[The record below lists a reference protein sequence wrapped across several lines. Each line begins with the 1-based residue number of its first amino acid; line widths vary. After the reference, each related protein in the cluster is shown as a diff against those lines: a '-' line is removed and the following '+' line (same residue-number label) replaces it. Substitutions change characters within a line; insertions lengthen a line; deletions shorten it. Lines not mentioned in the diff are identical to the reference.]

1 MDAAPLLDEIEP
13 LTHHDRARRAVDLG
27 RAAAR
32 GDAGAAALLDG
43 LSRSAQAYERL
54 LALMSVYGSGDGA
67 RVVAA
72 VSDPSRSVRRRA
84 SRMVARF
91 CDDAQALAA
100 LGALVERR
108 TLRRTVA
115 QLARRK
121 RQAAVDAFLG
131 ARMQAGRDPVIV
143 DLLPFGSEAL
153 VSAHRH
159 AIDEAG
165 GESCLERLGVMHP
178 ATVARWFGE
187 AIARSRTL
195 DARVRYRLK
204 VVLAPLARRA
214 PDAALPLV
222 QALFERGEEPS
233 YVAAALRWL
242 VRSRPAATFDLLKAR
257 HESGRPAPP
266 PGVFGVVCFDN
277 GAPALGPERLDYLIR
292 HASRALSDGKLL
304 GPRWFLRLG
313 PDDQEAVLRAFLL
326 GGAGGYGAFLFRY
339 VKAESAKEQAL
350 RERAFARWSC
360 AAQATDGTIAPDVLD
375 ALPRDLRE
383 REARRHLS
391 SCPSLV
397 SKPDRRM
404 SYARLLS
411 FAEAREVL
419 APLLGHPEGDERAK
433 AQALLVAS
441 VLHDRGA
448 LADALANVRARKFEQ
463 DPVRRAMIGAL
474 AALPLGRFAL
484 EHLEAVG
491 AVAQD
496 ALDAADLSHATA
508 SAVERLVVR
517 VFRVDGAWGARWLT
531 KILAVRGSVST
542 EGLGEELTPAE
553 AERLS
558 PALAQLASAW
568 CTGER
573 AGAVLSLAQSL
584 GIRLKVV
591 TPLLEALERL
601 SRELPFVGV
610 AAGALGLLRAH
621 DRPRFARLVP
631 ALLREDRSFVLIGAV
646 AQHVSQKRQDLLDPL
661 LDRAQPMTGRFATGK
676 TRWVLD
682 FGGGHGRWTA
692 RQQEKYAA
700 GLRALLGDETCD
712 VPTLRFAISALVRL
726 AYVDASATTPFASDP
741 RPPLRELAIRGLP
754 WLDAG
759 QGVPVLIECLGD
771 DRARWAIYALRKVFS
786 EMSRERVLAEL
797 RAVPTAKVTVAKEVV
812 RLLGELG
819 GDDAYRD
826 LLRLDAPKTHR
837 DVRIALLR
845 ALWDHLDKPET
856 WDVFGRAARDPDWI
870 VASKL
875 ADIPLGRLSTE
886 AERRVVDLLAAILGR
901 AEPEARLDLLRRAA
915 HLPLRDEARSLF
927 LRLIEHMAAPAPEE
941 AAEALSA
948 ALARM
953 QHGEVAIVVQRL
965 AELSPRRRHL
975 VAFLPALSARLGPYA
990 AKHHVAVGQGLLAAL
1005 ERDAL
1010 AVPQYLGLAAR
1021 LLGWRELA
1029 QALADLGRR
1038 DLLHHDAMVAAM
1050 SAVHACVHPSHLE
1063 EALRESDDPRLRRL
1077 ALEALV
1083 QAASP
1088 KTGWTAARRALLVER
1103 YRNDPSP
1110 AVAGPAGFIAPP

>member
-1 MDAAPLLDEIEP
+1 MDTASFLAELEP
-13 LTHHDRARRAVDLG
+13 LAHHDRVRRVVDLG

-32 GDAGAAALLDG
+32 GDAGARALLG
-43 LSRSAQAYERL
+43 ALSGSAQPYERL

-72 VSDPSRSVRRRA
+72 VSDPSRTVRRRA
-84 SRMVARF
+84 ARMVARF
-91 CDDAQALAA
+91 CDDAQALSA
-100 LGALVERR
+100 LGALIERR
-108 TLRRTVA
+108 AVRRTVA

-121 RQAAVDAFLG
+121 RQAVVDAFLG
-131 ARMQAGRDPVIV
+131 ARMQAGRDPTIV
-143 DLLPFGSEAL
+143 DLLPFGSEAF

-165 GESCLERLGVMHP
+165 GASCLDRLAVRHP
-178 ATVARWFGE
+178 AAAARWFGE
-187 AIARSRTL
+187 AIARSRSL
-195 DARVRYRLK
+195 DVRLRYRITPLL
-204 VVLAPLARRA
+204 VPLARRA
-214 PDAALPLV
+214 PDAALPLI

-233 YVAAALRWL
+233 FLAGPLGLLA
-242 VRSRPAATFDLLKAR
+242 RSRPAATFDLLKAR
-257 HESGRPAPP
+257 HESGRPARP
-266 PGVFGVVCFDN
+266 PGAFEVVRFDK
-277 GAPALGPERLDYLIR
+277 GAPALGAERLDYLIR
-292 HASRALSDGKLL
+292 HAWGTLSDGKR
-304 GPRWFLRLG
+304 GARWFLRLC
-313 PDDQEAVLRAFLL
+313 PDDQKAVLRAFLL
-326 GGAGGYGAFLFRY
+326 GGRGRFGAFLFRY
-339 VKAESAKEQAL
+339 VKAESAEEQAL
-350 RERAFARWSC
+350 RERAFERWSC
-360 AAQATDGTIAPDVLD
+360 AAQAADGTIAPEVLD

-383 REARRHLS
+383 REARRHLG

-397 SKPDRRM
+397 AKPERRM

-411 FAEAREVL
+411 FAEAKEAL
-419 APLLGHPEGDERAK
+419 APFLGHPEGDERAK
-433 AQALLVAS
+433 AQELLVAS

-474 AALPLGRFAL
+474 AALPLGRFGKA
-484 EHLEAVG
+484 HLEAVG

-517 VFRVDGAWGARWLT
+517 LFRIDGAWGARWLA

-542 EGLGEELTPAE
+542 VGLGEGLTRAE
-553 AERLS
+553 AERLT
-558 PALAQLASAW
+558 PALAQLAGAW

-573 AGAVLSLAQSL
+573 AGAVLSLAHSL
-584 GIRLKVV
+584 GIRLEVV
-591 TPLLEALERL
+591 TPLLDALERL

-610 AAGALGLLRAH
+610 AAGALDLLRDH

-631 ALLREDRSFVLIGAV
+631 ALLREDTSFVLIGAV
-646 AQHVSQKRQDLLDPL
+646 ARHVSQKRQDLLDPL
-661 LDRAQPMTGRFATGK
+661 LESRPMTGRFATGK
-676 TRWVLD
+676 TRWVID
-682 FGGGHGRWTA
+682 FRAGHGRWTA
-692 RQQEKYAA
+692 RQQERYAA
-700 GLRALLGDETCD
+700 GLRVLLGDETCD
-712 VPTLRFAISALVRL
+712 VPTLRFAISTLVRL
-726 AYVDASATTPFASDP
+726 AYVDASVVTPFASDP
-741 RPPLRELAIRGLP
+741 RPPLREMAIRGLP

-771 DRARWAIYALRKVFS
+771 DRARWAIYALRKAFA
-786 EMSRERVLAEL
+786 EMSRGRVLAEL
-797 RAVPTAKVTVAKEVV
+797 RAVPTTKVTVAKEVV
-812 RLLGELG
+812 RLLGEMG

-856 WDVFGRAARDPDWI
+856 WDVFGRAVRDPDWI

-875 ADIPLGRLSTE
+875 ADIPLDRLPAE
-886 AERRVVDLLAAILGR
+886 AERRVVGLLAEILGR
-901 AEPEARLDLLRRAA
+901 AEPEARLDLLRRTA

-927 LRLIEHMAAPAPEE
+927 KRLIEHMAAPAPEE

-948 ALARM
+948 VLARM
-953 QHGEVAIVVQRL
+953 QPAEVAIVVQRL

-975 VAFLPALSARLGPYA
+975 VVFLPALSARLGPYA
-990 AKHHVAVGQGLLAAL
+990 AKHYVAVAEGLLAAL
-1005 ERDAL
+1005 KADAL

-1021 LLGWRELA
+1021 LLPGKALA
-1029 QALADLGRR
+1029 QALVELGRR

-1050 SAVHACVHPSHLE
+1050 SAVHTCVHPSQLE
-1063 EALRESDDPRLRRL
+1063 QELRGSPDPRLRRV

-1083 QAASP
+1083 QMASP
-1088 KTGWTAARRALLVER
+1088 KNGWTAERRELLER
-1103 YRNDPSP
+1103 YRKDPSP
-1110 AVAGPAGFIAPP
+1110 AVAGPASFVTPP

>member
-1 MDAAPLLDEIEP
+1 MDAASFLADIEP
-13 LTHHDRARRAVDLG
+13 LAHYDRVRRVVEVG

-32 GDAGAAALLDG
+32 GDAGASALLG
-43 LSRSAQAYERL
+43 ALWSSAQPYERL

-67 RVVAA
+67 LVVAA
-72 VSDPSRSVRRRA
+72 ISDPSRSVRRRA
-84 SRMVARF
+84 GRMVARF

-100 LGALVERR
+100 LGALLERR

-131 ARMQAGRDPVIV
+131 ARMQAGRDPLIV

-153 VSAHRH
+153 VSAHRR

-165 GESCLERLGVMHP
+165 GPSCLDRLGVRHP
-178 ATVARWFGE
+178 AAAARWFGE
-187 AIARSRTL
+187 ALARSQSL
-195 DARVRYRLK
+195 DARLRYRLAPLL
-204 VVLAPLARRA
+204 VPLARRA
-214 PDAALPLV
+214 PDAALPLI

-233 YVAAALRWL
+233 FLAGSLQLLA
-242 VRSRPAATFDLLKAR
+242 RSRPAATFDLLKAR
-257 HESGRPAPP
+257 HESGRPARP
-266 PGVFGVVCFDN
+266 PGAFAVVRFDK
-277 GAPALGPERLDYLIR
+277 GAPALGAERLEYLIR
-292 HASRALSDGKLL
+292 HAWGALSDGKQ

-313 PDDQEAVLRAFLL
+313 PDDQKAVLRAFLL
-326 GGAGGYGAFLFRY
+326 GGRGGFGAFLFRY
-339 VKAESAKEQAL
+339 VKADSAEEQAI
-350 RERAFARWSC
+350 RERAFERWSC
-360 AAQATDGTIAPDVLD
+360 AAQAADGTIAPEVLD

-397 SKPDRRM
+397 SKPERRM

-411 FAEAREVL
+411 FAEAKEVL

-433 AQALLVAS
+433 AQALLLAS

-474 AALPLGRFAL
+474 AALPIGRFAQ

-517 VFRVDGAWGARWLT
+517 LFRIDGTWGARWLT

-542 EGLGEELTPAE
+542 AGLGDGLTRAE

-558 PALAQLASAW
+558 PALAQLAGAW

-584 GIRLKVV
+584 GIRLEVV

-646 AQHVSQKRQDLLDPL
+646 ARHVSQRRQDLLDPL
-661 LDRAQPMTGRFATGK
+661 LDRTQPMTGRFATGK

-712 VPTLRFAISALVRL
+712 VPTLRFAISTLVRL
-726 AYVDASATTPFASDP
+726 AYVDASAITPFASDP
-741 RPPLRELAIRGLP
+741 RPPLREMAIRGLP

-771 DRARWAIYALRKVFS
+771 DRARWAIYALRKAFA

-797 RAVPTAKVTVAKEVV
+797 RAVPTTKVTVAKEVV

-856 WDVFGRAARDPDWI
+856 WDIFGRAARDPDWI

-915 HLPLRDEARSLF
+915 HLPLRDEARALF
-927 LRLIEHMAAPAPEE
+927 RRLLEHMAAPAPEE

-975 VAFLPALSARLGPYA
+975 VAFLPALSARLGSYA
-990 AKHHVAVGQGLLAAL
+990 AKHHVAVGEGLLAAL
-1005 ERDAL
+1005 KADAL

-1021 LLGWRELA
+1021 LLPWKALG
-1029 QALADLGRR
+1029 QALVELGRR

-1050 SAVHACVHPSHLE
+1050 SAVHGCVHPSQLE
-1063 EALRESDDPRLRRL
+1063 QELRASPDPRLRRL

-1088 KTGWTAARRALLVER
+1088 KNGWTAERRELLER
-1103 YRNDPSP
+1103 YRKDPSP
-1110 AVAGPAGFIAPP
+1110 AVAGPALFVMPP

>member
-1 MDAAPLLDEIEP
+1 MDAASFLADIEP
-13 LTHHDRARRAVDLG
+13 LAHHDRVRRVVELG

-32 GDAGAAALLDG
+32 GDAGASALLG
-43 LSRSAQAYERL
+43 ALWSSAQPYERL

-100 LGALVERR
+100 LGALLERR

-131 ARMQAGRDPVIV
+131 ARMQAGRDPLIV

-153 VSAHRH
+153 VSAHRR

-165 GESCLERLGVMHP
+165 GPSCLDRLGMRHP
-178 ATVARWFGE
+178 AAAARWFGE
-187 AIARSRTL
+187 AIARSKSL
-195 DARVRYRLK
+195 DVRLRYRLAPLL
-204 VVLAPLARRA
+204 VPLARRA
-214 PDAALPLV
+214 PDAALPLI

-233 YVAAALRWL
+233 LLAGSLHLLA
-242 VRSRPAATFDLLKAR
+242 RSRPAATFDLLKAR

-266 PGVFGVVCFDN
+266 PGVFGVVRFDK
-277 GAPALGPERLDYLIR
+277 GARALGAERLDYLIR
-292 HASRALSDGKLL
+292 HAWGALSDGKL

-313 PDDQEAVLRAFLL
+313 PDDQKAVLRAFLL

-360 AAQATDGTIAPDVLD
+360 AAQATDGTIAPEVLD

-411 FAEAREVL
+411 FAEAKEAL

-433 AQALLVAS
+433 AQALLVGS

-474 AALPLGRFAL
+474 AALPLGRFAQ
-484 EHLEAVG
+484 EHLEAAG

-517 VFRVDGAWGARWLT
+517 LFRVDGAWGARWLT

-542 EGLGEELTPAE
+542 EGLGEELTRAE

-558 PALAQLASAW
+558 PALAQLAGAW

-584 GIRLKVV
+584 GIRLEVV

-631 ALLREDRSFVLIGAV
+631 ALLGEDRSFVLIGAV
-646 AQHVSQKRQDLLDPL
+646 ARHVSQKRQDLLDPL

-726 AYVDASATTPFASDP
+726 AYVDASAITPFASDP
-741 RPPLRELAIRGLP
+741 RPPLREMAIRGLP

-771 DRARWAIYALRKVFS
+771 DRARWAIYALRKAFS

-797 RAVPTAKVTVAKEVV
+797 RAVPTTKVTVAKEVV

-856 WDVFGRAARDPDWI
+856 WDVFGRAVRDPDWL

-886 AERRVVDLLAAILGR
+886 AERRVVGLLAAILGR
-901 AEPEARLDLLRRAA
+901 AEPEARLDLLRRGAY
-915 HLPLRDEARSLF
+915 LPLRDEARSLF
-927 LRLIEHMAAPAPEE
+927 RRLLEHMAAPAPEE

-953 QHGEVAIVVQRL
+953 QPGEVAIVVQRL

-975 VAFLPALSARLGPYA
+975 VAFLPALSARLGSYA
-990 AKHHVAVGQGLLAAL
+990 AKHHVAVGEGLLAAL
-1005 ERDAL
+1005 KEDAL

-1021 LLGWRELA
+1021 LLPWKALG
-1029 QALADLGRR
+1029 QALVELGRR

-1050 SAVHACVHPSHLE
+1050 AAVHGCVHPSQLE
-1063 EALRESDDPRLRRL
+1063 QELRASPDPRLRRL

-1088 KTGWTAARRALLVER
+1088 KNGWTAERRELLAER
-1103 YRNDPSP
+1103 YRKDPSP
-1110 AVAGPAGFIAPP
+1110 AVAGPASFVMPP